1 MYLRGSIPGWGKNQ
15 FVLFVAILWIF
26 IFKIFRHVDYDD
38 MPRVPPQATRP
49 SGNLIIITIQK
60 IINRQGQEIFDPIV
74 VAGFLTQLYLRVS
87 LEEI

>member
-1 MYLRGSIPGWGKNQ
+1 
-15 FVLFVAILWIF
+15 
-26 IFKIFRHVDYDD
+26 